1 MSSIQKECADFLRT
15 TFNNLTGSKLGSGH
29 AHEIVAAYFGYC
41 TAAAL
46 RAEPTYQL
54 SALNEAAIVI
64 PDLRLMDQRMQQ
76 LNGLPTGLPNVDE
89 LASQLSSFL
98 SANGY
103 LSGEVWYTRDLEEYI
118 NVSFIQK
125 DRMMIEDALS
135 GEMAMT
141 NAFFD
146 ELYIDKVSLDVG
158 DDVLVANVSGAL
170 NGENDPDKPSSGDSI
185 VFTTLMTFER
195 AAGRT
200 GYRRPELETSGT
212 IDDSHYY
219 DEDD

>member
-1 MSSIQKECADFLRT
+1 MSTIQKECADFLRT
-15 TFNNLTGSKLGSGH
+15 TFNNLTSSKLGSGH

-46 RAEPTYQL
+46 RAEPKYQL
-54 SALNEAAIVI
+54 SALNEAAILI

-118 NVSFIQK
+118 DVSFIQE
-125 DRMMIEDALS
+125 DPMMIEDALS

-146 ELYIDKVSLDVG
+146 ELYIDKVNLDVG

-170 NGENDPDKPSSGDSI
+170 NGENDPDKPFHGDSI
-185 VFTTLMTFER
+185 VFTTMMTFER

-200 GYRRPELETSGT
+200 GYRRPELETSGA
-212 IDDSHYY
+212 IDDSDYY
-219 DEDD
+219 DENA

>member
-1 MSSIQKECADFLRT
+1 MSSIQKKCADFLRT
-15 TFNNLTGSKLGSGH
+15 TFNNLTGSKLGAAH

-54 SALNEAAIVI
+54 SALNEAAILI
-64 PDLRLMDQRMQQ
+64 PGLRLMDQRLQQ
-76 LNGLPTGLPNVDE
+76 LNGLPTGLTNVDE

-118 NVSFIQK
+118 NVSFIQE
-125 DRMMIEDALS
+125 DPMMIEDALS

-170 NGENDPDKPSSGDSI
+170 NGENDPDKPFHGDSI
-185 VFTTLMTFER
+185 VFTTMMTFER
-195 AAGRT
+195 VAGRT
-200 GYRRPELETSGT
+200 GYRRPELETSGA

-219 DEDD
+219 DEHA